1 MSHFVLTDASFWY
14 LADSEECLELFGML
28 PVCPND
34 IRLLWRTHTHG
45 YNNLFEIVT
54 SQPCW
59 VCVHVYVYIR
69 HLDWASPH
77 RGVNALGYG
86 CYVFNKP
93 TFRNVNR
100 SDPGNFILNVR
111 GRQTGSSITHFTT
124 MLCNRKEFPL
134 LDLTSNSGAKKK
146 KKCKSHKESHNK
158 KGNIQNSY
166 QKSKQSYTSSAW
178 LSAVFSRIKAG
189 SCRTTPPGSEHVQC

>member
-1 MSHFVLTDASFWY
+1 MEVPVFPIGGENLTIYCIHRRRHARNLCNCRKNTRMSHFVLTDASFWY

-77 RGVNALGYG
+77 RGVYALGYG

-146 KKCKSHKESHNK
+146 KM
-158 KGNIQNSY
+158 
-166 QKSKQSYTSSAW
+166 
-178 LSAVFSRIKAG
+178 
-189 SCRTTPPGSEHVQC
+189 